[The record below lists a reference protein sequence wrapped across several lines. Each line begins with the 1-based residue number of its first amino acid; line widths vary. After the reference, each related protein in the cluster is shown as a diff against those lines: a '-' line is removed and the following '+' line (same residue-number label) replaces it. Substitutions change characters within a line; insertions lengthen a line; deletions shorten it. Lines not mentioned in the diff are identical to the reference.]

1 MKKIKFIFSLLF
13 LTFSAFAQQPTLDYF
28 INKAIKNSPL
38 LKEYQNQVL
47 MNQTDSLLAKLNYH
61 IHASVIS
68 NNSYAPVVNGWG
80 YDEIITNQRNI
91 NALLSVSKEIT
102 GWRSKQNQYEAIR
115 FQSQS
120 SMNTGIISEQDL
132 KKNVTGQYIIAY
144 GDYQQYN
151 FSNEML
157 DLFKKEESMLKKL
170 TENGIYKQTEYL
182 AFLVNF
188 HQQELET
195 ARFKNQYQNDFA
207 LLNFICGIEDT
218 SFTQLPEP
226 NLSVIQLPEFLNSIF
241 YNKFITD
248 SLIIRNADRQ
258 IDYTYRPK
266 IKLMADGGYLSSFT
280 YQPERNFGA
289 SIGISIEVPLFNT
302 TGRKLRH
309 NKIAIEEQT
318 RQFYRDFYSTQ
329 YHQQIKRFMQQLE
342 ANKNLEEQISLQI
355 KYSETLMNAY
365 QKLLQTGDI
374 RITDYMIAIGNY
386 LNAKNLMVQNI
397 TERYQFINELNYWNR
412 TK

>member
-1 MKKIKFIFSLLF
+1 LKKITFIFSLISS
-13 LTFSAFAQQPTLDYF
+13 TFSAFAQQPNLDYF

-61 IHASVIS
+61 VHASVIS
-68 NNSYAPVVNGWG
+68 NNSYAPVINGWG

-157 DLFKKEESMLKKL
+157 ELFKREESMLKKL

-182 AFLVNF
+182 SFLVNF

-195 ARFKNQYQNDFA
+195 TRFKNQYQNDFA

-218 SFTQLPEP
+218 SFTQLPDP
-226 NLSVIQLPEFLNSIF
+226 NLSVVQLPEYFNSIF

-248 SLIIRNADRQ
+248 SLIIQNANKQ

-397 TERYQFINELNYWNR
+397 IERYQFINELNYWNR

>member
-1 MKKIKFIFSLLF
+1 
-13 LTFSAFAQQPTLDYF
+13 
-28 INKAIKNSPL
+28 
-38 LKEYQNQVL
+38 

-61 IHASVIS
+61 VHASVIS
-68 NNSYAPVVNGWG
+68 NNSYAPVINGWG

-102 GWRSKQNQYEAIR
+102 GWRGKQNQYEAIR

-157 DLFKKEESMLKKL
+157 ELFKREESMLKKL

-226 NLSVIQLPEFLNSIF
+226 NLSVEQLPEFLNSIF

-248 SLIIRNADRQ
+248 SLIIQNADKQ

-302 TGRKLRH
+302 TSRKLRH

-342 ANKNLEEQISLQI
+342 VNKNLEEQISLQI

-397 TERYQFINELNYWNR
+397 IERYQFINELNYWDR

>member
-61 IHASVIS
+61 VHASVIS

-226 NLSVIQLPEFLNSIF
+226 NLSVVQLPEFLNSIF